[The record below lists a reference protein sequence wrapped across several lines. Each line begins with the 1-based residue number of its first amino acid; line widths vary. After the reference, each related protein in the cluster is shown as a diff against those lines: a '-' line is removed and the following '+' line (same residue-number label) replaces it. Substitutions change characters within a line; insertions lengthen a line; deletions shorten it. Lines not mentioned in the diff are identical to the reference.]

1 VLYGTTY
8 FGGTA
13 SLGTVF
19 QLSPPSSPGG
29 AWTKTILTSF
39 GGSSPLSL
47 PSASV
52 TLGPNGVLYGT
63 TAGAGGAYQ
72 LTPPSEEGGAWT
84 QTVIFTFESQNG
96 GASVAPL
103 TLGRSGALFGTSE
116 AANNQCGSVF
126 KLTPPTV
133 AGGNWTERTLYH
145 FMGTTDGCSP
155 WTGVTIGASGVY
167 SAAFNDGQGGGTVFE
182 ITQPDE

>member
-1 VLYGTTY
+1 VLDPGGELYGTTEYGGLTACTQGCGTVFKLTPPSPGGGRWTETVLYEFLGGSDGSIPASGVTIGPNGVLYGTTY

-116 AANNQCGSVF
+116 AANS
-126 KLTPPTV
+126 
-133 AGGNWTERTLYH
+133 
-145 FMGTTDGCSP
+145 
-155 WTGVTIGASGVY
+155 
-167 SAAFNDGQGGGTVFE
+167 
-182 ITQPDE
+182 